1 MFGGKKRKQRL
12 QDAGVDANA
21 VLASVQDTGMTVND
35 NPRVKLTFQVT
46 APDGGG
52 TFALEMKKTVSR
64 VQIPRPGDTFA
75 IRYDP
80 EDPSNFELL
89 GATGGGG
96 GGSAADARAALD
108 AASAGQIAAAV
119 QAQGA
124 SGVTRGSAAEL
135 LASGQRMSAVLT
147 EFSPTGRTVGD
158 QNPTAPDPSDP
169 VYVMKVN
176 LQIEG
181 STPIEAVFMHRIPQ
195 AQVAGLQLGK
205 RLDVAVNP
213 SNPTREVAIDWAG
226 SAALA

>member
-12 QDAGVDANA
+12 QDAGVNANA

-52 TFALEMKKTVSR
+52 SFQLEVKKTVSR
-64 VQIPRPGDTFA
+64 VQVPRPGDMFVV
-75 IRYDP
+75 RYDP
-80 EDPSNFELL
+80 EDPSNFELV
-89 GATGGGG
+89 GTTGNGGGG
-96 GGSAADARAALD
+96 ADARATLE

-119 QAQGA
+119 QAQST
-124 SGVTRGSAAEL
+124 SGVKRGSAAEL
-135 LASGQRMSAVLT
+135 LASGQRMQAVLM
-147 EFSPTGRTVGD
+147 EFSATGRTVGD
-158 QNPTAPDPSDP
+158 QNPSAPDPSDP

-181 STPIEAVFMHRIPQ
+181 SSPIEAVFMHRIPQ
-195 AQVAGLQLGK
+195 AQVASLQLGK